1 MRCGQLGN
9 LDDQAVLI
17 GQVRMKYPGH
27 LRNHAAAD
35 SMAVMMSKS
44 SHKKESQ
51 NIKPYQQT
59 ADRIRALI
67 KGHGY
72 EPGVRLPS
80 ERELADLLE
89 VSRPTVR
96 EALIALE
103 VEGVVQIRMGSGVYL
118 SHRHNRQAS
127 TPKKAAKLK
136 SDLSPFQLIE
146 ARRLVESE
154 IAALAAVSRTPE
166 HVRQMREVIKQMELL
181 ARSGKDP
188 LAADHQFHVLLAQ
201 ASGNQVLANLV
212 DQLFAA
218 RLGVL
223 FSRLSTYFDTG
234 SSWNEA
240 ISEHKAIVKAIHA
253 QDPDAARE
261 AMRAHMDEAY
271 RRFSASWD
279 QAKEGAPSRAAAKVA
294 HR

>member
-1 MRCGQLGN
+1 
-9 LDDQAVLI
+9 
-17 GQVRMKYPGH
+17 
-27 LRNHAAAD
+27 
-35 SMAVMMSKS
+35 MAVMMSKTS
-44 SHKKESQ
+44 YKKDAQ
-51 NIKPYQQT
+51 NAKPYQQT

-67 KGHGY
+67 KSHGY

-118 SHRHNRQAS
+118 SHPIKGQAS
-127 TPKKAAKLK
+127 APKKAAKLK

-181 ARSGKDP
+181 AKSGKDP

-234 SSWNEA
+234 SSWHEA

-261 AMRAHMDEAY
+261 AMRTHMDEAY

-279 QAKEGAPSRAAAKVA
+279 QAKEGAPGRVAAKAA
-294 HR
+294 HRQSI

>member
-1 MRCGQLGN
+1 MSTKSASTRTSTRTSTAAS
-9 LDDQAVLI
+9 QA
-17 GQVRMKYPGH
+17 Q
-27 LRNHAAAD
+27 A
-35 SMAVMMSKS
+35 
-44 SHKKESQ
+44 
-51 NIKPYQQT
+51 IKPYQQT

-67 KGHGY
+67 KEHGY

-80 ERELADLLE
+80 ERELADLLN

-103 VEGVVQIRMGSGVYL
+103 VEGVLQIRMGSGVYL
-118 SHRHNRQAS
+118 SRPRKTAAS
-127 TPKKAAKLK
+127 APKKVAKLK
-136 SDLSPFQLIE
+136 SDMSPFQLLE

-166 HVRQMREVIKQMELL
+166 HVRQMREIIKDMEVR
-181 ARSGKDP
+181 AKAGKDP
-188 LAADHQFHVLLAQ
+188 LVSDHKFHVLLAQ
-201 ASGNQVLANLV
+201 ASGNQVMASLV
-212 DQLFAA
+212 DQLFMA

-240 ISEHKAIVKAIHA
+240 IREHKAIVKAISA

-261 AMRAHMDEAY
+261 AMRHHMDEAY

-279 QAKEGAPSRAAAKVA
+279 QAKEKGGSR
-294 HR
+294 